1 MCLYTLEIIS
11 RASNSFI
18 VYWTILNMKSLLCR
32 DAGFDC
38 DYIAQAESDYELFT
52 KGQKHAFNAH
62 GIKKQEF
69 IPAFNEKMRS
79 LIKET

>member
-1 MCLYTLEIIS
+1 
-11 RASNSFI
+11 
-18 VYWTILNMKSLLCR
+18 MKSLSCR

-38 DYIAQAESDYELFT
+38 DFIVQAESDYELFT

-62 GIKKQEF
+62 GIKKQDF
-69 IPAFNEKMRS
+69 IPAFNENMRS

>member
-1 MCLYTLEIIS
+1 MCFYTLEITN
-11 RASNSFI
+11 RTPNSFI

-52 KGQKHAFNAH
+52 KGQKHR
-62 GIKKQEF
+62 IQCSRYKK
-69 IPAFNEKMRS
+69 ARLYSS
-79 LIKET
+79 L